1 MPARAIEDKRGMRAG
16 GYCFADLLK
25 MPVHGFGVGVRH
37 NKPCAHSTIRAD
49 GAEQIGPLVTRIA
62 HGAGARSFS
71 RPKPCQRSFLSNP
84 RLILKPDFDGLAFG
98 VFGKAIG

>member
-1 MPARAIEDKRGMRAG
+1 MPASAIEDKRGMGAG
-16 GYCFADLLK
+16 GYGFADFVQ

-37 NKPCAHSTIRAD
+37 DERSAHSTIRAD
-49 GAEQIGPLVTRIA
+49 GAEQISPLIARIA
-62 HGAGARSFS
+62 YGAGTRSFS
-71 RPKPCQRSFLSNP
+71 RPKPCQRSLLSNP

>member
-1 MPARAIEDKRGMRAG
+1 
-16 GYCFADLLK
+16 

-37 NKPCAHSTIRAD
+37 DERSAHPTIRAD
-49 GAEQIGPLVTRIA
+49 GAEQIGPLIARIA

-71 RPKPCQRSFLSNP
+71 RPKPCQRSLLSNP